1 MTTFFSTFFSEK
13 LFANQD
19 LLNNANIG
27 LRLFRESPKFN
38 VGDSR
43 YVGLKTTD
51 ELLQRS
57 GWVETTASGYPL
69 TNTVTVARRRMPAQP
84 AATKNNYTLFL
95 QFPFT
100 GMGQAEVKAAA
111 FHYVGTIAGVVNP
124 LIMVTDTPFDLGKT
138 VVKDND
144 AITVNPD
151 ATLSAPNRWLL
162 GWADPGSAP
171 SLMLVEGPLSLFRG
185 PPFFESSHT
194 QHVWIY
200 PQRANMIANPSFDT
214 QDTAYWSTNG
224 TGTAVQDG
232 TKWVGKFT
240 GSAPGFFTPGLLT
253 TPDTADLQITSDVV
267 FVAKV
272 KINTVAA
279 ATSRMI
285 INQRGTTTDVAFSWF
300 LGAGGHSVFRAS
312 TNGTAFTTTNNAPG
326 LLPSWV
332 DNGDIVTL
340 SASLD
345 VDNGAAGHTYTTK
358 ILGPNGW
365 ELIGNNTVA
374 GLFGTGFNSTSL
386 LRIGQQT
393 GGSPATFDGTIY
405 WVEMRTGLDPD
416 GGTVIAKFNAND
428 YVSGT
433 TTTSGGRV
441 WTTVSGTI
449 TPKVGDPTVDNVVV
463 ESNYFLTASQERWT
477 IQCKAKGNGELKIG
491 FVWWEGD
498 FEAVYVDWGTERFDL
513 NPESFTH
520 CVVTRAP
527 VQTYQGMVRFECD
540 GTSLSLDEILCEVGF
555 LKQWPYFD
563 GASTYGARSDFSWYG
578 GEGRAGKSYSMWYNN
593 KRATFGRLFGLNVGD
608 DTLITDEEMVLQ
620 GKVYQWIPAGTTVVP
635 HIDVLY
641 PNDLQSPVTPKPPG
655 VLPYRIDIEDVGGL
669 VNPWLPPPVEEVLKI
684 SRWDEDEWDEATWQE
699 E

>member
-1 MTTFFSTFFSEK
+1 MTTFFSTFFNEK

-19 LLNNANIG
+19 LLNNADIG

-38 VGDSR
+38 VDDSR

-69 TNTVTVARRRMPAQP
+69 TNTVTVTRRRMPVPP

-111 FHYVGTIAGVVNP
+111 FHYVGTLDGVVNP

-171 SLMLVEGPLSLFRG
+171 SLVLVEGPLSLFRG
-185 PPFFESSHT
+185 PPIFESSHT

-224 TGTAVQDG
+224 TGTTVQDG

-240 GSAPGFFTPGLLT
+240 G
-253 TPDTADLQITSDVV
+253 TS
-267 FVAKV
+267 
-272 KINTVAA
+272 
-279 ATSRMI
+279 
-285 INQRGTTTDVAFSWF
+285 
-300 LGAGGHSVFRAS
+300 
-312 TNGTAFTTTNNAPG
+312 P
-326 LLPSWV
+326 
-332 DNGDIVTL
+332 
-340 SASLD
+340 
-345 VDNGAAGHTYTTK
+345 
-358 ILGPNGW
+358 
-365 ELIGNNTVA
+365 
-374 GLFGTGFNSTSL
+374 
-386 LRIGQQT
+386 
-393 GGSPATFDGTIY
+393 
-405 WVEMRTGLDPD
+405 
-416 GGTVIAKFNAND
+416 
-428 YVSGT
+428 
-433 TTTSGGRV
+433 
-441 WTTVSGTI
+441 
-449 TPKVGDPTVDNVVV
+449 VVV

-477 IQCKAKGNGELKIG
+477 IQCKAKGKGELKIG

-498 FEAVYVDWGTERFDL
+498 FEAVYVDWGTETFDL
-513 NPESFTH
+513 HPESFTH

-540 GTSLSLDEILCEVGF
+540 GTSLSIDEILCEVGF

-563 GASTYGARSDFSWYG
+563 GSSTYGARSDFSWYG
-578 GEGRAGKSYSMWYNN
+578 GESRAGKSYSMWYNN
-593 KRATFGRLFGLNVGD
+593 KRATFGRLFGLNVGE

-655 VLPYRIDIEDVGGL
+655 VLPYRIDVEDVGGL

-684 SRWDEDEWDEATWQE
+684 SRWDEDDWDEATWQE